1 MHVDRGYERMQK
13 VIRTEVAAMAYL
25 ETRRAPQATGPNP
38 ADAIAT
44 QGAPP
49 RPVTIIVGVDESDPS
64 VDAVAWAA
72 VEAVRRGGRL
82 VLLMV
87 EEPHATLPPT
97 GDEEEAARGRL
108 SALTDSVQ
116 SAHPHPDDV
125 VMELLPGVAGPTL
138 VERARDADLLVVGS
152 RGRGAVARSLLGS
165 VSTHCV
171 THASC
176 PTTVVPHDWSPPAG
190 TIRQAGRGE
199 AG

>member
-1 MHVDRGYERMQK
+1 MQVDHGYEQMQQL
-13 VIRTEVAAMAYL
+13 IRAQVAAMAYI
-25 ETRRAPQATGPNP
+25 ETRRAPQGSGLDP
-38 ADAIAT
+38 AGAIAT
-44 QGAPP
+44 QEAPP
-49 RPVTIIVGVDESDPS
+49 RPVTIVVGVDESDPS

-82 VLLMV
+82 VIVMV
-87 EEPHATLPPT
+87 EEPHATLSPT

-108 SALTDSVQ
+108 SALTGSVQ
-116 SAHPHPDDV
+116 SAHPHLDDV
-125 VMELLPGVAGPTL
+125 VMELLPGVAGPAL

-176 PTTVVPHDWSPPAG
+176 PTTVVPHDWSRRAG
-190 TIRQAGRGE
+190 TVRQVGRGE